1 MGCHT
6 WVYKKVSA
14 LSADEQKRLVEKQ
27 IQRFKNDIVLKLP
40 FEKAVEMA
48 KEWGSKNPAK
58 WVKKYKERYEKTIA
72 DMEQN
77 GIVALKPLDE
87 DVEVINRN
95 GELYSYIDFDR
106 PLRVFG
112 YPTETFYNKKDLIKW
127 LKRTEYEF
135 GDYILGNF
143 VSGYNK
149 DLENRINDYFSKHGE
164 NNLYIEF
171 G

>member
-27 IQRFKNDIVLKLP
+27 IHRFKNDIVLRLP
-40 FEKAVEMA
+40 FDVAVQMVES
-48 KEWGSKNPAK
+48 WGEPNATN
-58 WVKKYKERYEKTIA
+58 WVKKYKERYEKAIT

-77 GIVALKPLDE
+77 GITALKPLDE
-87 DVEVINRN
+87 DIEVIMRN

-112 YPTETFYNKKDLIKW
+112 YPEETFYNKKDLIKW
-127 LKRTEYEF
+127 LKKTKYEF
-135 GDYILGNF
+135 GDYILGEF
-143 VSGYNK
+143 VPGYNK
-149 DLENRINDYFSKHGE
+149 DLEKNINDYFSKHGE